1 MKIASRQGITT
12 FMIVA
17 STAVFAVSCAC
28 DGKKGRT
35 EGQST
40 DSVTV
45 DGKLMDDFSKSKLI
59 FYSLPSP
66 LETAMLIKK
75 AGVAFD
81 ASILNPVDNISRY
94 TTNKQ
99 MALNL
104 GVYSADLSYASLF
117 DQTQYSIKYMGNA
130 RKLAEGLGIM
140 EAINENTVKRLE
152 ENMNNREIVME
163 IISESFMN
171 SNSFLKENDRP
182 VQAVMVLV
190 GGWVEGLY
198 LATTLTNGSM
208 DTNQRLVDKIIYQKL
223 SLYTV
228 LNLME
233 SYKDENEDIKD
244 LYSKLNELK
253 VIFDQVKIVN
263 TSNVEAQTDAEKR
276 ITVIKAD
283 SETFMSKEVFDSLC
297 KKVKEIRTEFV
308 S

>member
-1 MKIASRQGITT
+1 
-12 FMIVA
+12 
-17 STAVFAVSCAC
+17 
-28 DGKKGRT
+28 
-35 EGQST
+35 
-40 DSVTV
+40 
-45 DGKLMDDFSKSKLI
+45 
-59 FYSLPSP
+59 
-66 LETAMLIKK
+66 
-75 AGVAFD
+75 
-81 ASILNPVDNISRY
+81 
-94 TTNKQ
+94 
-99 MALNL
+99 
-104 GVYSADLSYASLF
+104 
-117 DQTQYSIKYMGNA
+117 
-130 RKLAEGLGIM
+130 
-140 EAINENTVKRLE
+140 
-152 ENMNNREIVME
+152 
-163 IISESFMN
+163 MN

-253 VIFDQVKIVN
+253 VIFDQVKIIN

-276 ITVIKAD
+276 MTVIKAD